1 MNSDKSPLNKSAT
14 ISNNLD
20 LIFNCV
26 FKGYVAFVSYD
37 KHIYC
42 KLALGKKK
50 AGTPDIYYDFDHFKH
65 LGLNAI
71 RRLFETGVAN
81 PEYPQYSLQ
90 EIENYCKLYYVFES
104 EDNRNKALASLK
116 TPTIVN
122 IHEVKKTGEVI
133 YLINNVVYAEHFP
146 LEWALTPKSVEFID
160 ENGNPKICIAGPG
173 TSPIHCYNC
182 NSFGLRGV
190 FIGYCANCATD
201 YNFTRGYGFIDHG
214 VEMDAESQQ
223 INDNYTKYYKPA
235 SETYLLGVD
244 LDKLGYLETH
254 SDNCLSGGP
263 LPSGKDICDDQSDL
277 NPFNEHGDDDDLYVT
292 DNDGSK
298 TSSMRLSKLYPR
310 RAYGVSG
317 YSLSFENKSSLDNPR
332 TPTLVPRAG
341 VLAIPMF
348 QVKYTDEMNP
358 EFIRR
363 KIEEFFSANDFEVT
377 DNNYSFPIGPRAD
390 WDHYRVEKRPSYW
403 YAWNANLKTQDQ
415 VMKFEFRL
423 YMSNPIVYGKGFKP
437 VTIFL
442 KCNFQGDHDSGYKM
456 IADMNDWIFDRKKT
470 PVIGDTT
477 PAVKPNSW
485 NWAIPA
491 RISGATR
498 VGIEGFSKRSGLET
512 TEGGF
517 VGECCKSYPSSDDDE
532 DNQEPY
538 ESDED
543 DKYLRYEDEDRGYD
557 EVFDDSEEYGKEYD
571 DFNGLITKKIK

>member
-1 MNSDKSPLNKSAT
+1 MNSDKSPLNKTAT
-14 ISNNLD
+14 ISNNAD

-50 AGTPDIYYDFDHFKH
+50 AGASDIYYDFDHFKH
-65 LGLNAI
+65 LRLNAI
-71 RRLFETGVAN
+71 CELFETGVAN

-122 IHEVKKTGEVI
+122 IHEVKKTGEII
-133 YLINNVVYAEHFP
+133 YLINNVVYTEHFP
-146 LEWALTPKSVEFID
+146 LEWALTPKSVEFTD

-173 TSPIHCYNC
+173 TSPIHCGNC
-182 NSFGLRGV
+182 NSFGCRGV

-223 INDNYTKYYKPA
+223 INDNNYTQCYKPA
-235 SETYLLGVD
+235 SETYLLDVD
-244 LDKLGYLETH
+244 LDKLGYSETH

-263 LPSGKDICDDQSDL
+263 LPSGKDICDDQFDL
-277 NPFNEHGDDDDLYVT
+277 DPFNEHGDDDDLYVT

-298 TSSMRLSKLYPR
+298 TSLIRLSKIYPR
-310 RAYGVSG
+310 RAYGVSRH
-317 YSLSFENKSSLDNPR
+317 S
-332 TPTLVPRAG
+332 
-341 VLAIPMF
+341 IPMF
-348 QVKYTDEMNP
+348 QLKYTDEMNP

-377 DNNYSFPIGPRAD
+377 DNNYSVPIGPRAD

-403 YAWNANLKTQDQ
+403 YAWNANLKTQNQ

-423 YMSNPIVYGKGFKP
+423 YMSNPVVYGKGFKP

-442 KCNFQGDHDSGYKM
+442 RCNFQGDNDSGYKI
-456 IADMNDWIFDRKKT
+456 IADMNDWIFDRT
-470 PVIGDTT
+470 TSRT
-477 PAVKPNSW
+477 PAVKQDSW
-485 NWAIPA
+485 NWAIPTLVP
-491 RISGATR
+491 RS
-498 VGIEGFSKRSGLET
+498 GIEGLET
-512 TEGGF
+512 TSAPKVQSAAHCF
-517 VGECCKSYPSSDDDE
+517 LGECCKLYPSSDDDE
-532 DNQEPY
+532 DDQETY

-543 DKYLRYEDEDRGYD
+543 DKYLVYEDEDRGYN
-557 EVFDDSEEYGKEYD
+557 EVFDDSEDYGKEYD

>member
-1 MNSDKSPLNKSAT
+1 MNGDKSPLNKSAT
-14 ISNNLD
+14 ISNNSD
-20 LIFNCV
+20 LLFNCV
-26 FKGYVAFVSYD
+26 FKGYVAVVSYD
-37 KHIYC
+37 KQIYC

-50 AGTPDIYYDFDHFKH
+50 AGTPDIYYDLDHFKH
-65 LGLNAI
+65 IGSNAI
-71 RRLFETGVAN
+71 RGLFEKYSELETGEHMAK
-81 PEYPQYSLQ
+81 YSLQ
-90 EIENYCKLYYVFES
+90 EIEDCCKLYYAFES
-104 EDNRNKALASLK
+104 EDDRNKALASLK
-116 TPTIVN
+116 NPTVVN
-122 IHEVKKTGEVI
+122 IHEVKKTGELI

-160 ENGNPKICIAGPG
+160 ENGNPQICIAGPG

-182 NSFGLRGV
+182 NSSGFRGI

-201 YNFTRGYGFIDHG
+201 YNFTRGYGFCDHG

-223 INDNYTKYYKPA
+223 INDNDTQYYKPA

-244 LDKLGYLETH
+244 LDKLGYSETH
-254 SDNCLSGGP
+254 SENCLSGGP

-277 NPFNEHGDDDDLYVT
+277 DPFNEDGDDDDLYVT
-292 DNDGSK
+292 NDDGSK
-298 TSSMRLSKLYPR
+298 TSSMRLSNIYPR

-332 TPTLVPRAG
+332 TLTLVPRA
-341 VLAIPMF
+341 VVPAIPMF
-348 QVKYTDEMNP
+348 QLRYTDEMNP
-358 EFIRR
+358 DFIRR

-456 IADMNDWIFDRKKT
+456 IADMNDWIFERNRT
-470 PVIGDTT
+470 PSRT

-485 NWAIPA
+485 N
-491 RISGATR
+491 
-498 VGIEGFSKRSGLET
+498 
-512 TEGGF
+512 
-517 VGECCKSYPSSDDDE
+517 CCKSYPSSDDDE

-543 DKYLRYEDEDRGYD
+543 DKYLMYEEEDRGYD